1 MQLHQVKP
9 KTKLKTHKRVGRGGK
24 RGTYSGKG
32 QKGQKSRSGH
42 VIRPAERD
50 LIQRMPKLRGFRFKP
65 LKEKPVVLNLD
76 FLTSRVKSGIINR
89 EVLLFA
95 GLISKS
101 EKNIKIVGSR
111 KGRDPVG
118 AVEIVGLKVS
128 KKLKE
133 AIEKAGGKI
142 S

>member
-1 MQLHQVKP
+1 MQLHQVKS
-9 KTKLKTHKRVGRGGK
+9 KTELKKHKRVGRGGK

-65 LKEKPVVLNLD
+65 LKEKPVVLNLAL
-76 FLTSRVKSGIINR
+76 LTSKIKNGIINR
-89 EVLLFA
+89 EVLLTA
-95 GLISKS
+95 GLINKS
-101 EKNIKIVGSR
+101 EKNIKIVGL
-111 KGRDPVG
+111 KKDKEFTGVI
-118 AVEIVGLKVS
+118 EISGLKVT

-133 AIEKAGGKI
+133 VIEKAGGKVN
-142 S
+142 

>member
-1 MQLHQVKP
+1 MQLHQVKS

-65 LKEKPVVLNLD
+65 LKEKPTVLNLAL
-76 FLTSRVKSGIINR
+76 LTSKIKNGIINR
-89 EVLLFA
+89 EALLTA
-95 GLISKS
+95 GLINKS
-101 EKNIKIVGSR
+101 EKNIKIVGL
-111 KGRDPVG
+111 KKDKEPVG
-118 AVEIVGLKVS
+118 MIEISGLKVS

-133 AIEKAGGKI
+133 AIEKAGGKVN
-142 S
+142 